1 MYQIVKSM
9 TLCGS
14 WMNENPFKNEEVL
27 LSKIHL
33 YSFYIESFVA
43 IEAKSRRDDSE
54 YEQS

>member
-1 MYQIVKSM
+1 
-9 TLCGS
+9 
-14 WMNENPFKNEEVL
+14 MNENPFKNEEVL